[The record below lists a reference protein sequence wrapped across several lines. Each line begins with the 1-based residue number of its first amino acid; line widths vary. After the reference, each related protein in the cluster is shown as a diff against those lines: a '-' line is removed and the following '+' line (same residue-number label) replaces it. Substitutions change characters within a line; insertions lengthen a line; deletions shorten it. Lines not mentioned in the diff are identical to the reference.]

1 MKAGLPDWFLQPGRW
16 RQVALG
22 AGLALALVGAFEL
35 GQLRAGVG
43 ARDPG
48 RALEHLRAEN
58 RRGAE
63 QLARLETDAEV
74 NRRAY
79 AEIERQ
85 LAELQGKLIEQQ
97 EEMAFYRGIAGV
109 RGSLAVQDF
118 SLAPLAGGGVLL
130 RFVLAQEQPT
140 GREVRGQAQVRVEG
154 LRGGRAASLD
164 LAALGAGGGATRNFS
179 FRYFG
184 EVTAELHP
192 PADFEPRRV
201 VIRVVPATSGLQA
214 GVESFPWSVRG

>member
-43 ARDPG
+43 PREPG
-48 RALEHLRAEN
+48 HELERLRAEN

-74 NRRAY
+74 NRQAY
-79 AEIERQ
+79 AEVERQ

-97 EEMAFYRGIAGV
+97 EEMAFYRGIVGV
-109 RGSLAVQDF
+109 RGSLSVQDF
-118 SLAPLAGGGVLL
+118 SLSPLAGGGVLL
-130 RFVLAQEQPT
+130 RFVLAQQQPT
-140 GREVRGQAQVRVEG
+140 GREVSGQAQVRVEG

-164 LAALGAGGGATRNFS
+164 LAALGAGSGTARNFS
-179 FRYFG
+179 VRYFG